1 MGRMKGTPKTGGR
14 QKGTPNK
21 ATAAVKSYITDVL
34 QRYMRPAEAGSTAPT
49 LEMDLQ
55 QMAPE
60 DRVKA
65 MTNLAAYILPKQQAL
80 TIDEQQQAE
89 EAALT
94 QWLQDAPDDAIDG
107 IAARLLQIQSS
118 TATDKIEN

>member
-14 QKGTPNK
+14 TKGTPNK

-34 QRYMRPAEAGSTAPT
+34 QRYMQPATEDSTQPT
-49 LEMDLQ
+49 LEKDLAE
-55 QMAPE
+55 MLPE

-80 TIDEQQQAE
+80 TIEEQQQAE
-89 EAALT
+89 EDALT
-94 QWLQDAPDDAIDG
+94 HWLQVAPDEAIDG
-107 IAARLLQIQSS
+107 IAERVLQLQTTS
-118 TATDKIEN
+118 ATNNIN